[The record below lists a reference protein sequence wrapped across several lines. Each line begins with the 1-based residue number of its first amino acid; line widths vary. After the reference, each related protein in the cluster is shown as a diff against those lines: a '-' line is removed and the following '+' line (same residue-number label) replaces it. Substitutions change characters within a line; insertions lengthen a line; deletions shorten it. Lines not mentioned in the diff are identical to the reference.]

1 MHAVNERGDF
11 RDGCTAVGDGESGGR
26 RCRWTAAAARGRCC
40 PRAPPAE
47 LFRRAKSC
55 AGRKQIVHLW
65 LRSDG
70 AYDHAAVAEDEHA
83 ALAAGAS
90 QRLPATNKA
99 GPVTAVRFS
108 ARRVCAVRISRR
120 SQRMRPITRS
130 PRARRWSALE
140 RLMHTGLVPA
150 TVARAITPRPWSI
163 RAGALSRLPAQRR
176 WGASRSLRRRA
187 TCQLVI

>member
-11 RDGCTAVGDGESGGR
+11 RDGCTAAGDGESGGR
-26 RCRWTAAAARGRCC
+26 RCRWTAAAARGQCC

-47 LFRRAKSC
+47 LFRHAKSC
-55 AGRKQIVHLW
+55 AGRNQIVHLW

-83 ALAAGAS
+83 ALADGAS

-108 ARRVCAVRISRR
+108 ACRVCAVRTSRR
-120 SQRMRPITRS
+120 SQRMRPMTRARS

-140 RLMHTGLVPA
+140 R
-150 TVARAITPRPWSI
+150 
-163 RAGALSRLPAQRR
+163 AGAADAHGLGAGDRR
-176 WGASRSLRRRA
+176 GGLERRAPEAYGRRR
-187 TCQLVI
+187 